1 VPSFDYEKFRQL
13 PLPTEG
19 QITAKWHRP
28 FELPVV
34 SVVCLTY
41 NQEAY
46 IEDAIR
52 GFLTQETEFPF
63 EVIIHDD
70 ASTDGTQAVV
80 CGYQRRYP
88 NLIRAVFQ
96 QENQYSKGLKVGR
109 IAAAAASG
117 KYIAL
122 CEGDDFWIDRK
133 KLAIQVQAF
142 GENPGRNIC
151 FHRCVTSSP
160 GSDSLKEKIRDIIF
174 YPGRSAIVPAKV
186 IAVGDGG
193 YVPTASIMM
202 VRSFYLDFPQ
212 WYDSC
217 PVGDYFVQVLC
228 SHPMGAIFVPQRMCF
243 YREFAIGSWSSKTVT
258 QTAGERLER
267 SIRMKSYFELLDSYL
282 SEDCSTELEEVYDL
296 SVLNGIRTRACT
308 ALEKLASLELCWDSR
323 GKRGLLFLLDRGF
336 GESIVFR
343 YALFSIY
350 VLGKSRQYLKIF
362 MSHTLRG
369 REAIERREG

>member
-1 VPSFDYEKFRQL
+1 MPSFDYEKFRQL
-13 PLPTEG
+13 PLPTER
-19 QITAKWHRP
+19 QITANWQRP
-28 FELPVV
+28 FGPPVV

-80 CGYQRRYP
+80 RGYQIRYP
-88 NLIRAVFQ
+88 SLIKAVLQ
-96 QENQYSKGLKVGR
+96 KENQYSKGLKVGR
-109 IAAAAASG
+109 IAAGAAIG

-122 CEGDDFWIDRK
+122 CEGDDFWIDKRK
-133 KLAIQVQAF
+133 LSIQVRAF
-142 GENPGRNIC
+142 RENPGRNIC

-243 YREFAIGSWSSKTVT
+243 YREFAIGSWSSKAVM
-258 QTAGERLER
+258 QAAGERLER
-267 SIRMKSYFELLDSYL
+267 SIRMKSYFELLDGYL
-282 SEDCSTELEEVYDL
+282 SRNCSAELRDVYDL
-296 SVLNGIRTRACT
+296 SVLNGIRTRAST
-308 ALEKLASLELCWDSR
+308 KLEKLASLELCWDSR
-323 GKRGLLFLLDRGF
+323 RKRVLLFLLDRGF
-336 GESIVFR
+336 GESIVFK

-350 VLGKSRQYLKIF
+350 VMSKSRQYLRIF

-369 REAIERREG
+369 RAAIDAREE